1 MVKVLDKTF
10 EIFIKK
16 EEIADEVSALA
27 TQINEDFK
35 GEEVVFI
42 AVLNGAFMFASDL
55 MKHIDLDCEISFVK
69 MNSYSGTHTTGT
81 VNELIGLN
89 TELKGRNVVLVED
102 IVDTGI
108 TMDKIISLVNSH
120 EPKQVKICSLL
131 YKPNAFKG
139 LNKPHYVGFTI
150 PNSFVVGYG
159 LDYNEQGRNLD
170 AIYQI
175 RNEKIESKMLNIV
188 LFGPPGAGKGT
199 QSERL
204 IERYGLVHLSTGD
217 IFRANMKNET
227 ELGILAKSY
236 ISKGQL
242 VPDEVTI
249 NMLKSEV
256 LKKKDANGFIF
267 DGFPR
272 TKTQAEALDL
282 FLAEIN
288 TSITSMI
295 SLDVEE
301 EELKKRLANRA
312 KDSGRADDADPIV
325 IANRIEIY
333 KNETMPVK
341 QYYLD
346 QNKWIKIDGFGT
358 IDEITTRL
366 FATVDSLSK

>member
-1 MVKVLDKTF
+1 
-10 EIFIKK
+10 
-16 EEIADEVSALA
+16 
-27 TQINEDFK
+27 
-35 GEEVVFI
+35 
-42 AVLNGAFMFASDL
+42 
-55 MKHIDLDCEISFVK
+55 
-69 MNSYSGTHTTGT
+69 
-81 VNELIGLN
+81 
-89 TELKGRNVVLVED
+89 
-102 IVDTGI
+102 
-108 TMDKIISLVNSH
+108 
-120 EPKQVKICSLL
+120 
-131 YKPNAFKG
+131 
-139 LNKPHYVGFTI
+139 
-150 PNSFVVGYG
+150 
-159 LDYNEQGRNLD
+159 
-170 AIYQI
+170 
-175 RNEKIESKMLNIV
+175 
-188 LFGPPGAGKGT
+188 
-199 QSERL
+199 
-204 IERYGLVHLSTGD
+204 
-217 IFRANMKNET
+217 MKNET